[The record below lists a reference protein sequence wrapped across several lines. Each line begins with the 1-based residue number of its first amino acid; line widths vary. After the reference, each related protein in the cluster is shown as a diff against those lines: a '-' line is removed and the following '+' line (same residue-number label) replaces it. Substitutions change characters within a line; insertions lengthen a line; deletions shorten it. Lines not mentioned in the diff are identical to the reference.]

1 MNMKRFFSTL
11 LAVILFTCV
20 FAQIDQNDVTMV
32 SYKHSCKDKRA
43 TVLLKNNTD
52 ENISSVCIKITYMD
66 MSGNKLDSLWFDNT
80 ISIKPG
86 KSQEMDVDAYRGS
99 WGYHYYKSEGDPRR
113 AYKIDCELR
122 DYSTEETG
130 WHGLSDYDDEPTG
143 EVYCL
148 SPHVFLWPLLLF
160 FIIIFGI
167 FAWLCWLLV
176 KWITKGKSK

>member
-1 MNMKRFFSTL
+1 MKRFFSTL

-66 MSGNKLDSLWFDNT
+66 M
-80 ISIKPG
+80 
-86 KSQEMDVDAYRGS
+86 DVDAYRGS

-130 WHGLSDYDDEPTG
+130 WHRLSDYDDEPAG

-148 SPHVFLWPLLLF
+148 SPLVFLWPLLLF

>member
-1 MNMKRFFSTL
+1 MKIFL
-11 LAVILFTCV
+11 LFVLKLHIWICL
-20 FAQIDQNDVTMV
+20 
-32 SYKHSCKDKRA
+32 A
-43 TVLLKNNTD
+43 T
-52 ENISSVCIKITYMD
+52 KITYMD

-80 ISIKPG
+80 ISIEPG

-130 WHGLSDYDDEPTG
+130 WHRLSDYDDEPAG

-148 SPHVFLWPLLLF
+148 SPLVFLWPLLLF